1 MRQRRQRPVSSVA
14 SLNLQLIQLWG
25 APCLRI
31 DFMSS
36 NKCTCSSQF
45 GFSIPYNWRHLTTV
59 FPPLSPLLM
68 TLTSELSLG
77 VSFWGLPEYGLGTL
91 YSALIVLKTLSL
103 CLGNS
108 VIELLECNSQ
118 RAGAIWFF
126 YSSISL
132 SQCQPQSRCLIQFCW
147 ERLQGLVGW
156 RTVSSHIST
165 QALLTFTAW
174 FLPPVG
180 YDNVACLFSLIH
192 FGFWHPP
199 LHPSS

>member
-1 MRQRRQRPVSSVA
+1 MT

-31 DFMSS
+31 DFVSS
-36 NKCTCSSQF
+36 NKCTCLSQF
-45 GFSIPYNWRHLTTV
+45 VFCIPYSWRHLTAI

-68 TLTSELSLG
+68 TVTSGLCLG
-77 VSFWGLPEYGLGTL
+77 VIFLGLPEYGLGTL
-91 YSALIVLKTLSL
+91 YSPLVVLKTLCHCL
-103 CLGNS
+103 CNS
-108 VIELLECNSQ
+108 VIELLEYNSQ

-126 YSSISL
+126 STSISL
-132 SQCQPQSRCLIQFCW
+132 SQCQPQSRCLIKFCW

-156 RTVSSHIST
+156 CTVSSHIST

-180 YDNVACLFSLIH
+180 YDNVAWPFSLIH